1 MASGKAQF
9 RVGDVVVHKK
19 LGKGDILDVYPLGE
33 ETCAVISF
41 EKSGQKKII
50 LRLANL
56 ELVSRAKG
64 EPEPKAEPAPPPPVE
79 EVEVEVVAEDDEV
92 EGAEEEEEE
101 EAEEEKP

>member
-1 MASGKAQF
+1 MASGKGQF
-9 RVGDVVVHKK
+9 RVGDTVVHKK

-41 EKSGQKKII
+41 EKSGQKKVI

-64 EPEPKAEPAPPPPVE
+64 EPEPKVAAAPPPVE
-79 EVEVEVVAEDDEV
+79 VVEVEVVAEDDEV

-101 EAEEEKP
+101 AEEEKS

>member
-1 MASGKAQF
+1 MASGKGQF

-64 EPEPKAEPAPPPPVE
+64 EHEPKVEAPPPPVE

-92 EGAEEEEEE
+92 EGAEEEEE
-101 EAEEEKP
+101 AEEEKP